1 MHKRGYVLLCLDN
14 ETSVDNVLSL
24 VKKVDSRIQKIHP
37 QLSATMMNY
46 LPPGTLIV
54 KDSSGEKD
62 TGYITLPMFSSHF
75 SLPIKEGEYVWF
87 FEDNLAISEKSL
99 KVVSEVFPLLEI
111 KNYWISRIHGYS
123 TCSEDVNYHNLER
136 DALAESDFL
145 SFIEEIDQNASSD
158 TKDQKRSKALKDE
171 SKDKMYLPDHEK
183 NTSFQSIFNIDTNP
197 KKLYDYYKSKDKV
210 SIDAIPT
217 QYSLKHEFTLQGS
230 NNTLISL
237 TKDMSQNKG
246 EINLVCGKSS
256 LKDYVENHDDV
267 LNDIN
272 KKIEREYI
280 KLPSKTIIN
289 TSTGMKEIK
298 EGTLLHATFPEFENA
313 YGQKEMLKDAKKYF
327 KNDLEK
333 EVKSRPENLD
343 LKSHQYDSSY
353 FLMYMNT
360 NLSTESF
367 SDFTGEI
374 TRLNKESKENNI
386 NTFSLGQTKPFD
398 VHVSNTPELNV
409 EKIDLDKVKKA
420 IPSVLIKSNDIQLVA
435 RKELKHLEKDILI
448 PDGSISL
455 IKDGYYRGKNKN
467 SYSHIILERNGD
479 ILLDGKTINIGE
491 YDREKLRL
499 DIEEDDLMHGLG
511 EGVILGYDQNLSEP
525 LVLGSTLNAIL
536 NELLLINIEALDHIS
551 KAFAEISSNFVQ
563 LEQDH
568 IALKTWAASHGHQ
581 IPVLPYTPLPG
592 PPPAPVPTMPGSA
605 VPTLEV
611 KVKYPQVDTDA
622 SSTING
628 GDEIKRLNDIK
639 NNLIKMLSRFSKTT

>member
-237 TKDMSQNKG
+237 TKDMSQN
-246 EINLVCGKSS
+246 
-256 LKDYVENHDDV
+256 
-267 LNDIN
+267 
-272 KKIEREYI
+272 
-280 KLPSKTIIN
+280 
-289 TSTGMKEIK
+289 
-298 EGTLLHATFPEFENA
+298 
-313 YGQKEMLKDAKKYF
+313 
-327 KNDLEK
+327 
-333 EVKSRPENLD
+333 
-343 LKSHQYDSSY
+343 
-353 FLMYMNT
+353 
-360 NLSTESF
+360 
-367 SDFTGEI
+367 
-374 TRLNKESKENNI
+374 
-386 NTFSLGQTKPFD
+386 
-398 VHVSNTPELNV
+398 
-409 EKIDLDKVKKA
+409 
-420 IPSVLIKSNDIQLVA
+420 
-435 RKELKHLEKDILI
+435 
-448 PDGSISL
+448 
-455 IKDGYYRGKNKN
+455 
-467 SYSHIILERNGD
+467 
-479 ILLDGKTINIGE
+479 
-491 YDREKLRL
+491 
-499 DIEEDDLMHGLG
+499 
-511 EGVILGYDQNLSEP
+511 
-525 LVLGSTLNAIL
+525 
-536 NELLLINIEALDHIS
+536 
-551 KAFAEISSNFVQ
+551 
-563 LEQDH
+563 
-568 IALKTWAASHGHQ
+568 
-581 IPVLPYTPLPG
+581 
-592 PPPAPVPTMPGSA
+592 
-605 VPTLEV
+605 
-611 KVKYPQVDTDA
+611 
-622 SSTING
+622 
-628 GDEIKRLNDIK
+628 
-639 NNLIKMLSRFSKTT
+639 